1 MKPFV
6 PKLSVHLKILF
17 DVPEGPKCRYQI
29 QNQQHK
35 LYFMVKKVKSNL
47 LIGLFEV
54 SSQNL
59 SVTDKANNDWSQE

>member
-17 DVPEGPKCRYQI
+17 DVPEGPNAGTKR
-29 QNQQHK
+29 K
-35 LYFMVKKVKSNL
+35 LHLMVKKAKSNL

-59 SVTDKANNDWSQE
+59 SVTDKSEQ